1 MSATHEVVN
10 QVPPLVSFDAADY
23 APILEA
29 LQREGAH
36 DALEELHDVGRL
48 AGSEEAQRWGDPP
61 RRTLPSCA
69 PTTATATASTRW
81 STTPRTTN

>member
-10 QVPPLVSFDAADY
+10 QVPPLINFDAADY

-48 AGSEEAQRWGDPP
+48 AGSEEAQRWGDLAEAHPP
-61 RRTLPSCA
+61 VLRTHDRYGNRVDEVEYDP
-69 PTTATATASTRW
+69 PTTS
-81 STTPRTTN
+81 